1 MRNKFFI
8 VLILLAFN
16 SLLNAQQDTV
26 KLTLDD
32 AIKLGLENNRDV
44 KIAKM
49 DVEKAQAAVK
59 EAFGYALPSVDFSAG
74 FSHFLKKPMMP
85 FPDFNALLNNATYG
99 ILFQEGIIP
108 FDPNKLMPMD
118 LKLQSF
124 ALANNYK
131 AEFQVSQI
139 LFNSAVFRGI
149 GASKIYLNLAKVNL
163 KRKISQTVLSV
174 KKAFYG
180 VMLTEKLYE
189 IAKSRYEN
197 ALEHL
202 KNVEA
207 MRSQGLVPEFTEMQ
221 VKVEVENIK
230 PILKKLQNANL
241 SAKDGLKILL
251 NIPQE
256 TNIEVEGKFEFEN
269 GEIPPVTDLIAEAKE
284 MNLTIKTLKVKNQLD
299 KEFTAIDKGAYWPTL
314 VAFGNY
320 AFQGTGDKW
329 DFRDYQQS
337 TVGLSLS
344 INLFQGLRTKHKV
357 EQDEIVEKQTAEQ
370 IKALTDATEMQ
381 IKSKYNELL
390 RVRDEITAMKQNV
403 ELAEQAYNIAENRF
417 TQGLSSRLEVND
429 AAVALANAR
438 VNYVKAV
445 HDFLIARATLYDL
458 VGRVDKSYYNYVKD
472 YLK

>member
-8 VLILLAFN
+8 VLILFAFN

-207 MRSQGLVPEFTEMQ
+207 LRSQGLVPEFTEMQ

-269 GEIPPVTDLIAEAKE
+269 GEIPPVADLIAEAKE

-458 VGRVDKSYYNYVKD
+458 VGRVDKSYYTYVKD